1 MHNWPQDAHQ
11 YSTRLQRATIRNH
24 PYCQHCGTT
33 QNLETDHIIPLAEGG
48 TNHPNNLQV
57 LCHTCHQYKTRQ
69 EATRGTQRRQARK
82 HKPTTQ
88 HPAYTQGRGV
98 PHLTRGI
105 ATAADT

>member
-11 YSTRLQRATIRNH
+11 YSTRLQRATIRHH

-82 HKPTTQ
+82 HKPTSFPLPGFSPKLRAIWSTTS
-88 HPAYTQGRGV
+88 YGR
-98 PHLTRGI
+98 L
-105 ATAADT
+105 

>member
-1 MHNWPQDAHQ
+1 MYNWPQDAHQ

-33 QNLETDHIIPLAEGG
+33 QSLEADHIIPLAEGG

-69 EATRGTQRRQARK
+69 EATRGRQRRQQRL
-82 HKPTTQ
+82 HKPHHP
-88 HPAYTQGRGV
+88 HPAYTKGGGV